1 MNKKYLYS
9 MIFLAALWG
18 SDFMFI
24 KIGITSIHPSLFTS
38 LRFLVA
44 LVSLLIFL
52 LINKI
57 SLKIDFKN
65 LFFIFIISLV
75 DVYIPQILISTGV
88 KYVSSGLT
96 SLILSSSPIFTFI
109 FAHILLKDEKINF
122 NKILFVLIG
131 FLGVFII
138 FYKEVIQND
147 EFILLGLILIIL
159 ASISYGFGVILL
171 KKISLSVS
179 VILTC
184 FYLILFGFLISIPYV
199 LTIKNLNLRE
209 IKISSILSLIY
220 VGTVLQSFAYT
231 FFISSIRK
239 FGASKTSFVGYIIP
253 IFGVLYG
260 VLFLKEKV
268 TVNILIGG
276 FLIIL
281 SVYFIERL

>member
-1 MNKKYLYS
+1 

-199 LTIKNLNLRE
+199 LTMKNLNLRE